1 MAGKRSK
8 NGTRMKAMGGGM
20 KSKNG
25 TRMKAMGGGAMMK
38 KKNYAKGGRVK
49 LVEGSPRP
57 TPATPS
63 KPFRIPKA
71 EQDRIKEMLPD
82 NKRKKKPQGSA
93 PDPIQIKKN
102 KVDEAMKKRKEAM
115 GGGAMMKKKN
125 YAKGGPA
132 RTKMANGGKM
142 VKGPYS

>member
-49 LVEGSPRP
+49 LAEGTALERKQKALQERFRDAEQPMKP
-57 TPATPS
+57 ATPAT
-63 KPFRIPKA
+63 R
-71 EQDRIKEMLPD
+71 
-82 NKRKKKPQGSA
+82 
-93 PDPIQIKKN
+93 KKN
-102 KVDEAMKKRKEAM
+102 KVDEAMKKREKAM
-115 GGGAMMKKKN
+115 GGGAMKKKN

>member
-8 NGTRMKAMGGGM
+8 NGSRMKAMGGGM

-63 KPFRIPKA
+63 NPFRIPKV
-71 EQDRIKEMLPD
+71 EEDRIKKMLP
-82 NKRKKKPQGSA
+82 RKKQ
-93 PDPIQIKKN
+93 KN
-102 KVDEAMKKRKEAM
+102 KVDEAMKKREKAM
-115 GGGAMMKKKN
+115 GGGAMKKKN

>member
-49 LVEGSPRP
+49 LAEGTDERSIGRPASRPRP
-57 TPATPS
+57 TPSTGSPAT
-63 KPFRIPKA
+63 
-71 EQDRIKEMLPD
+71 
-82 NKRKKKPQGSA
+82 RK
-93 PDPIQIKKN
+93 KKN
-102 KVDEAMKKRKEAM
+102 KVDEAMKERKKGM
-115 GGGAMMKKKN
+115 GGGAMKKKN

>member
-49 LVEGSPRP
+49 LSEGSKGVTASQVKSYLRSVQEGR
-57 TPATPS
+57 TNLPS
-63 KPFRIPKA
+63 SLASMMSRA
-71 EQDRIKEMLPD
+71 L
-82 NKRKKKPQGSA
+82 KK
-93 PDPIQIKKN
+93 
-102 KVDEAMKKRKEAM
+102 
-115 GGGAMMKKKN
+115 
-125 YAKGGPA
+125 
-132 RTKMANGGKM
+132 
-142 VKGPYS
+142 

>member
-1 MAGKRSK
+1 MAGKR
-8 NGTRMKAMGGGM
+8 
-20 KSKNG
+20 SKNG

-57 TPATPS
+57 TPATPATR
-63 KPFRIPKA
+63 PATPATR
-71 EQDRIKEMLPD
+71 
-82 NKRKKKPQGSA
+82 
-93 PDPIQIKKN
+93 KKN
-102 KVDEAMKKRKEAM
+102 KVDKAMEKRKKAM